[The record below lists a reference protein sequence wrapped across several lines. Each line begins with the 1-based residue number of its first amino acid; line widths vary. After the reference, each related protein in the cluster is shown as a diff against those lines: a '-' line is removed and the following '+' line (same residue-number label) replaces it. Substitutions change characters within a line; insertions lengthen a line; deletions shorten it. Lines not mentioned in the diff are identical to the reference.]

1 MEATAWNA
9 GLISHCPD
17 CGYELPLGALACP
30 ECHVLVHGTDLARL
44 SAEAKQLEA
53 QSRLAE
59 AREVWNRALTMLP
72 PDVKQAEWVRGK
84 ISALEHAHCEA
95 ANAPPQPSHVWAK
108 RLGPLA
114 PLAIILAKSKG
125 LLLTVFK
132 LKFLFSFFSFIAV
145 YVTFWGWW
153 FGAGFAAS
161 ILIHEIG
168 HYVDIRRRGLP
179 AEMPVFLPG
188 LGAYV
193 KWDAL
198 GVTKRQIAEISL
210 AGPLAGWM
218 AAAACLWIYTS
229 TGNMLWVALA
239 HTGATINLLNLIPV
253 WQLDGG
259 KAIESLSKNE
269 RVALLIAAL
278 TIGVLT
284 RQGMFLLI
292 AGGTVYRLFNK
303 DKPKREDWRSLIY
316 YVLVMALLAAVV
328 WVSPYEG
335 IPGSR

>member
-1 MEATAWNA
+1 METTQWSAA
-9 GLISHCPD
+9 LLSHCPD
-17 CGYELPLGALACP
+17 CGHPLPLGSLACP
-30 ECHVLVHGTDLARL
+30 ECHVLVHGADLARL

-53 QSRLAE
+53 QNRFPE
-59 AREVWNRALTMLP
+59 AREVWNRALTLLP
-72 PDVKQAEWVRGK
+72 PDVKQAQWVSGK
-84 ISALEHAHCEA
+84 MAALERAHIEA
-95 ANAPPQPSHVWAK
+95 ASTPPQQGHVWAK

-125 LLLTVFK
+125 LLFTIFK
-132 LKFLFSFFSFIAV
+132 LKFLLSFFSFIAI
-145 YVTFWGWW
+145 YVTFWGWK
-153 FGAGFAAS
+153 FGAGFAVS
-161 ILIHEIG
+161 ILIHELG

-193 KWDAL
+193 RWDAL

-218 AAAACLWIYTS
+218 AAAACLWIYAS
-229 TGNMLWVALA
+229 TGNLLWVALA

-259 KAIESLSKNE
+259 QAVQSLSKKG
-269 RVALLIAAL
+269 RAALLIAAL
-278 TIGVLT
+278 TIFALT

-292 AGGTVYRLFNK
+292 AGGAVYRLFTK
-303 DKPKREDWRSLIY
+303 DKAKREDWRTLIY
-316 YVLVMALLAAVV
+316 YVAVMALLALTV
-328 WVSPYEG
+328 WVSPYQG